1 MTTLNQFK
9 NIETEI
15 ANLYGKAIL
24 HFNDWEANYDTIK
37 EFNQK
42 IITNNNKELYLTIYE
57 NVRDSVLHRKPK
69 TEKQEER
76 VKMKE

>member
-1 MTTLNQFK
+1 
-9 NIETEI
+9 
-15 ANLYGKAIL
+15 
-24 HFNDWEANYDTIK
+24 
-37 EFNQK
+37 
-42 IITNNNKELYLTIYE
+42 LTIYE